1 MTKELEKSLEVLR
14 QQKPYLQETYHV
26 KELGVF
32 GSFARGDFTDK
43 SDIDIL
49 VEFEDGAKVGF
60 VKFIGLEEHLS
71 EALQRKIDLVTRDAL
86 KPLIKDKILRDTV
99 YV

>member
-1 MTKELEKSLEVLR
+1 MTKELENSLAVLR
-14 QQKPYLQETYHV
+14 AQKPYLQEAYHV

-32 GSFARGDFTDK
+32 GSFARGDFTDR

-49 VEFEDGAKVGF
+49 VDFDEGARVGF
-60 VKFIGLEEHLS
+60 IKFIGLEEYLS
-71 EALQRKIDLVTRDAL
+71 EQMHRKVDLVTRDAL
-86 KPLIKDKILRDTV
+86 KPLIKDKILSDTL

>member
-14 QQKPYLQETYHV
+14 RQMPYLQQTYHV

-32 GSFARGDFTDK
+32 GSFARGDFTGK

-49 VEFEDGAKVGF
+49 VEFEDHAKIGF
-60 VKFIGLEEHLS
+60 VRFISLEEHLS
-71 EALQRKIDLVTRDAL
+71 EALQRKIDLVTKDAL
-86 KPLIKDKILRDTV
+86 KPIIKEKILQNTV